1 MTEAEH
7 LPHAPIV
14 EAVLEITAVLPKTVD
29 QEKLASLQSKL
40 GQSYPA
46 KQIRTEWTGQVEF
59 KPNQQPVTKTSQAP
73 LGYLFSSPDGKQVVQ
88 ARRNGFGFSRLK
100 PYQDWHSLSAEAR
113 RLWKLYSG
121 LAKPEKVTRI
131 GLRYINRLELPLPFG
146 DFKEYIL
153 TGPEIAA
160 GLPQGL
166 STFFFR
172 AVIPDETIEGFVTIT
187 ETIEEVDGSRGILP
201 LILDIDVFRLGSFPV
216 ADDKLWPMFQQLHD
230 LKNRV
235 FFRSITDKA
244 KELFK

>member
-14 EAVLEITAVLPKTVD
+14 EAVLDISTVLPKTINQD
-29 QEKLASLQSKL
+29 ELASLQSKL
-40 GQSYPA
+40 GQAYPT

-59 KPNQQPVTKTSQAP
+59 KPNQQPVTKTSSSPA
-73 LGYLFSSPDGKQVVQ
+73 GYLFSSGDGKQVVQ
-88 ARRNGFGFSRLK
+88 ARKDGFGFSRLK
-100 PYQDWHSLSAEAR
+100 PYQDWQSLSAEAR
-113 RLWKLYSG
+113 KLWKLYAG
-121 LAKPEKVTRI
+121 LLKPEKVTRF
-131 GLRYINRLELPLPFG
+131 GLRYINRLDLPLPFAN
-146 DFKEYIL
+146 FKEYIL
-153 TGPEIAA
+153 TGPEIAP

-172 AVIPDETIEGFVTIT
+172 VVIPDEQTEGFVTVT
-187 ETIEEVDGSRGILP
+187 ETIEQVDGLKGILP